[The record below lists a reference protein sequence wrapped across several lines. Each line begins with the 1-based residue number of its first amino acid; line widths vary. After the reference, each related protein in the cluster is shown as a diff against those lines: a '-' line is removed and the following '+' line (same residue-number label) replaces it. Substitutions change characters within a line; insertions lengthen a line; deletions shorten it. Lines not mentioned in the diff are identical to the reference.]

1 MGRRIRETDS
11 GIGLNC
17 SDSQTDPPGTI
28 LSERVH
34 SFTRPAHHEIAGCLS
49 FLVLLAAS
57 KPVYGFDEEETQTPS
72 LRPPHPT
79 SGDLVRIWG
88 LEKSFLYKVVTNFWL
103 IGSNADNHYFL
114 DSLVLEYTPLRLK
127 KISLRERKSQNLKE
141 REKTRREGERGR
153 AHEGAR
159 AGKGGDERAER
170 KTHKHSEEHG
180 ESQGERERGGG
191 EKESAPALS

>member
-28 LSERVH
+28 LSKRAH

-72 LRPPHPT
+72 LRPTHPT

-127 KISLRERKSQNLKE
+127 TKFPE
-141 REKTRREGERGR
+141 REKEP
-153 AHEGAR
+153 
-159 AGKGGDERAER
+159 KLERA
-170 KTHKHSEEHG
+170 
-180 ESQGERERGGG
+180 REK
-191 EKESAPALS
+191 KE